1 MTQTPAL
8 TKTLV
13 FPLDVQ
19 SGNES
24 LLDDARL
31 ECRRVFN
38 EVLRLNYDGW
48 DWDEIED
55 VVEQNADLV
64 QNTAQRIIDKAFD
77 ALNNYYD
84 NDDWGRPW
92 YKHEPFPL
100 RMNYGEGYNLFLEDE
115 IVRFRISAKPY
126 NHVKGELRGT
136 QDQFDLLTKAIEN
149 DDWHVGTAEALCRNG
164 REELHVTVTNETAE
178 VGAKEAAET
187 VIGVD
192 INEDCVA
199 LAALTESGIE
209 DSVVIDYPEIKE
221 ERHRYFTMRKRM
233 QEAGQTA
240 FNDVFRDKE
249 QRFVHDQLHTVSRR
263 VVKWIHRFDSPVI
276 VFEDLKDMRD
286 DIEYGTRMNRR
297 LHSLPFAK
305 LRDFITYKAAWCGI
319 PADDVDP
326 EYTSQQ
332 CPLCG
337 HTERANRHK
346 KRFKCR
352 ECKHQDHADRGAGIS
367 VAQKWLR
374 TQEDRNVPAL
384 NTLPQ
389 VQKWELRRQ
398 ASGPVDGPT
407 VTYHTVEGHQTDGV
421 SGVSDQSTGR
431 SSGA

>member
-1 MTQTPAL
+1 MTHTQAL

-24 LLDDARL
+24 LLHDARL

-48 DWDEIED
+48 DWDRIED
-55 VVEQNADLV
+55 IVEKNADLV

-92 YKHEPFPL
+92 YKHEIFPL

-115 IVRFRISAKPY
+115 TVRFRISAKPY
-126 NHVKGELRGT
+126 HHVKGELRGT
-136 QDQFDLLTKAIEN
+136 QDQFDLLRQAIN
-149 DDWHVGTAEALCRNG
+149 DDDWHVGTAEALVRNG

-178 VGAKEAAET
+178 VESKTVADT

-199 LAALTESGIE
+199 LAALTESDIE
-209 DSVVIDYPEIKE
+209 DSIVIDYPEIKE
-221 ERHRYFTMRKRM
+221 ERHRYLTMRKRM

-263 VVKWIHRFDSPVI
+263 VVEWIQRFESPVI

-319 PADDVDP
+319 PSDDVDP

-337 HTERANRHK
+337 HTERENRHK

-352 ECKHQDHADRGAGIS
+352 ECKHQDHADRGAGVN

-374 TQEDRNVPAL
+374 TQDDRDVPAL

-389 VQKWELRRQ
+389 VRKWELRRQ

-407 VTYHTVEGHQTDGV
+407 VASDTGRGDQSDGIR
-421 SGVSDQSTGR
+421 GVSD
-431 SSGA
+431 

>member
-1 MTQTPAL
+1 MTQAQAL

-13 FPLDVQ
+13 FPLDIQ
-19 SGNES
+19 SGNKS
-24 LLDDARL
+24 LLHDARL

-38 EVLRLNYDGW
+38 EVLRLNYEGW
-48 DWDEIED
+48 DWNDIED

-92 YKHEPFPL
+92 YNPEPFPL
-100 RMNYGEGYNLFLEDE
+100 RMNFGEGYNLFLEDE
-115 IVRFRISAKPY
+115 TIRFRISAKPY
-126 NHVKGELRGT
+126 NHVKGELCGT
-136 QDQFDLLTKAIEN
+136 QDQYDLLTQAMKD
-149 DDWHVGTAEALCRNG
+149 DDWHIGTAEALCRNG
-164 REELHVTVTNETAE
+164 REELHVTVTNETAK
-178 VGAKEAAET
+178 VGAKTAAET
-187 VIGVD
+187 VVGVD

-199 LAALTESGIE
+199 LAALTEQGIE

-240 FNDVFRDKE
+240 FNDVFRNKE
-249 QRFVHDQLHTVSRR
+249 QQFVHDQLHTVSRR
-263 VVKWIHRFDSPVI
+263 VVEWIQRFDSPAI

-305 LRDFITYKAAWCGI
+305 LREFVTYKAAWCGI
-319 PADDVDP
+319 PSDDVDP

-332 CPLCG
+332 CPVCG
-337 HTERANRHK
+337 HTERANRNG
-346 KRFKCR
+346 KRFKC
-352 ECKHQDHADRGAGIS
+352 CDCGYQDHADRGAGVS

-389 VQKWELRRQ
+389 VRKWELRRQ

-407 VTYHTVEGHQTDGV
+407 VASDTAQGHHPDGIR
-421 SGVSDQSTGR
+421 GVSDQSTGR

>member
-1 MTQTPAL
+1 MTQTQAL

-19 SGNES
+19 SDNEG
-24 LLDDARL
+24 LLHEARL

-48 DWDEIED
+48 DWDNIED

-84 NDDWGRPW
+84 NDNWGRPW
-92 YKHEPFPL
+92 YKHEPFSL
-100 RMNYGEGYNLFLEDE
+100 RMNYGEGYNLFLEDDGT
-115 IVRFRISAKPY
+115 VRFRISAKPY
-126 NHVKGELRGT
+126 THVKGELRGSP
-136 QDQFDLLTKAIEN
+136 DQFDQLTQAIQAG
-149 DDWHVGTAEALCRNG
+149 DWHVGTAEALVENG

-178 VGAKEAAET
+178 VGTKTTAET
-187 VIGVD
+187 VVGVD

-199 LAALTESGIE
+199 LAALTEPGIK
-209 DSVVIDYPEIKE
+209 DSIVIDYPEIKE

-240 FNDVFRDKE
+240 FNDVLRDKE

-263 VVKWIHRFDSPVI
+263 VVEWIQRFNTPVI
-276 VFEDLKDMRD
+276 IFEDLKDMRD

-305 LRDFITYKAAWCGI
+305 LREFITYKAAWLGI
-319 PADDVDP
+319 PSDDVDP

-337 HTERANRHK
+337 HTERANRNG
-346 KRFKCR
+346 KRFKCC
-352 ECKHQDHADRGAGIS
+352 ECQHQDHADRGAGIS
-367 VAQKWLR
+367 IAQKWLKK
-374 TQEDRNVPAL
+374 QEDRNVPAL

-389 VQKWELRRQ
+389 VRKWELRRQ

-407 VTYHTVEGHQTDGV
+407 VTSDTLRGDQSDGIR
-421 SGVSDQSTGR
+421 GVSD
-431 SSGA
+431 

>member
-1 MTQTPAL
+1 M
-8 TKTLV
+8 K
-13 FPLDVQ
+13 
-19 SGNES
+19 
-24 LLDDARL
+24 
-31 ECRRVFN
+31 
-38 EVLRLNYDGW
+38 
-48 DWDEIED
+48 
-55 VVEQNADLV
+55 
-64 QNTAQRIIDKAFD
+64 
-77 ALNNYYD
+77 D
-84 NDDWGRPW
+84 N
-92 YKHEPFPL
+92 
-100 RMNYGEGYNLFLEDE
+100 
-115 IVRFRISAKPY
+115 
-126 NHVKGELRGT
+126 
-136 QDQFDLLTKAIEN
+136 
-149 DDWHVGTAEALCRNG
+149 DWHVGTAETLFRNG

-178 VGAKEAAET
+178 VGAKTAADT

-221 ERHRYFTMRKRM
+221 ERQRYFTMRKRM
-233 QEAGQTA
+233 QKAGQTT

-263 VVKWIHRFDSPVI
+263 VVEWIQRFDSPVI

-305 LRDFITYKAAWCGI
+305 LRDFISYKAAWQGI
-319 PADDVDP
+319 PSDDVDP

-346 KRFKCR
+346 KRFKCC
-352 ECKHQDHADRGAGIS
+352 ECEHQDHADRGAGIS

-374 TQEDRNVPAL
+374 AQDDRNVAAL

-407 VTYHTVEGHQTDGV
+407 VASDTVRGDQTDGIR
-421 SGVSDQSTGR
+421 GVSD
-431 SSGA
+431 

>member
-1 MTQTPAL
+1 MTQTQAL

-24 LLDDARL
+24 LLHEARL

-48 DWDEIED
+48 DWDKIAD

-64 QNTAQRIIDKAFD
+64 QNTAQCVIDKAFD
-77 ALNNYYD
+77 ALTNYYD
-84 NDDWGRPW
+84 HDDWGRPW
-92 YKHEPFPL
+92 YKRETVPVP
-100 RMNYGEGYNLFLEDE
+100 MNYTEGYNLFLQDDGS
-115 IVRFRISAKPY
+115 VRFRISAKPY
-126 NHVKGELRGT
+126 NHVKGELRGSP
-136 QDQFDLLTKAIEN
+136 DQFDQLTQAIQAEG
-149 DDWHVGTAEALCRNG
+149 WHVGTAEALVENG
-164 REELHVTVTNETAE
+164 REELHVTVTNQTAK
-178 VGAKEAAET
+178 VVTKTAAET

-209 DSVVIDYPEIKE
+209 DSIVIDYPEIKE

-263 VVKWIHRFDSPVI
+263 VVEWIQRFDSPVI
-276 VFEDLKDMRD
+276 VCEDLTDMRD

-305 LRDFITYKAAWCGI
+305 LREFITYKAAWQGI
-319 PADDVDP
+319 PTDDVDP

-332 CPLCG
+332 CPICG
-337 HTERANRHK
+337 HTERANRNG

-352 ECKHQDHADRGAGIS
+352 ECHHQDHADRGAGIS
-367 VAQKWLR
+367 IAQNWLR
-374 TQEDRNVPAL
+374 KQDDRTVPAL

-389 VQKWELRRQ
+389 VQKWGLRRQ

-407 VTYHTVEGHQTDGV
+407 VASDTVRGDQSDGIR
-421 SGVSDQSTGR
+421 GVSD
-431 SSGA
+431 